1 MALDSSKKTDNDLTG
16 EVTVPLLLR
25 VLGVLFLL
33 VAVATS
39 ALLALEHIGGLSLPG
54 CGPGSGCAELA
65 NSFWGKVPGT
75 NWPVSFA
82 GVAYFLCLL
91 MPWAGNGR
99 GLPTVLRYVVR
110 LGVLGTVWFLIVM
123 IQERHLCQYCL
134 GVHLG
139 NIAFWIV
146 MECTRARATLSARLL
161 TATCAVFMIV
171 SVALGFV
178 EWRTQ
183 QAVAERGEE
192 ELAES
197 TAEIIQA
204 TTQPRVVTT
213 QAIPESD
220 VALNVPKPPATQQA
234 SNAGF
239 RGRYLLGPEKA
250 AVRLVLFTDHQCTD
264 CLRIEQE
271 IRALFERHDD
281 ISLSIKY
288 YPFHELCNPTV
299 NRTLHPNACWAA
311 RAAEAAGILW
321 GNDGF
326 WAMHH
331 WLFDHHGV
339 FTNKAEINAAI
350 RELGYDPEGFV
361 KVMTGPRTLE
371 LIQADIAEANSCGL
385 FQTPMIF
392 INGIELRGWYAKNA
406 IVRAVE
412 QVLATNPQPRTHE
425 HDSPPLMVEK
435 CVGDWRAKRIQ
446 RLPPT
451 QYRRALGSNQ
461 ATVKIVVFGDYQEP
475 IIADLDDQIRAWIA
489 GRTDA
494 LYVFRHYPFDQ
505 QCNPNVS
512 HTEYEYDCQ
521 AVRLA
526 EGAGRLG
533 DEDGFWRMHEWLMR
547 HQEPLTD
554 ELVAQAASEL
564 GFQLE
569 ALQAAMQHPRV
580 EAALQEDIKAGKL
593 LQMKTIPTLFINGRH
608 VSRWRWQGAEKGRE
622 IINAILNA
630 AASEKH

>member
-1 MALDSSKKTDNDLTG
+1 MAQDSSQKIDHDSTG
-16 EVTVPLLLR
+16 EIAVPLLSR

-39 ALLALEHIGGLSLPG
+39 VMLALEHIGGLSLPG

-65 NSFWGKVPGT
+65 NSFWGRVPGT

-82 GVAYFLCLL
+82 GVAYFLSLL
-91 MPWAGNGR
+91 VLWVGQRR
-99 GLPTVLRYVVR
+99 GLPSILPYIVR

-123 IQERHLCQYCL
+123 IHERHFCQYCL

-146 MECTRARATLSARLL
+146 MECTRARSAFSARLL
-161 TATCAVFMIV
+161 TATCAVFLVV
-171 SVALGFV
+171 SVALGFA
-178 EWRTQ
+178 EWRTER
-183 QAVAERGEE
+183 AVAKRGEV

-204 TTQPRVVTT
+204 TTQPQVVTT
-213 QAIPESD
+213 QAIPENTIT
-220 VALNVPKPPATQQA
+220 LNEPEPLATQQA
-234 SNAGF
+234 GNAGF
-239 RGRYLLGPEKA
+239 RGRYLLGPERA
-250 AVRLVLFTDHQCTD
+250 AVRLVLFTDYQCTD

-271 IRALFERHDD
+271 IRSLFERHDD
-281 ISLSIKY
+281 ISLSVKQ
-288 YPFHELCNPTV
+288 YPFNTLCNPTV
-299 NRTLHPNACWAA
+299 DRNLHPNACWAA

-339 FTNKAEINAAI
+339 FTNEAEINAAI
-350 RELGYDPEGFV
+350 REIGYEPEGFV
-361 KVMTGPRTLE
+361 KTMTSPRTLE
-371 LIQADIAEANSCGL
+371 LVQEDIAEADSRGL

-425 HDSPPLMVEK
+425 LDSPPLMVEK

-446 RLPPT
+446 RMPPNPHS
-451 QYRRALGSNQ
+451 RALGSDQ

-475 IIADLDDQIRAWIA
+475 TVADLDDQVRAWIA
-489 GRTDA
+489 DRTDA
-494 LYVFRHYPFDQ
+494 RYVFRHYPFDQ

-512 HTEYEYDCQ
+512 HTKYEYDCT

-526 EGAGRLG
+526 EGAGQLG
-533 DEDGFWRMHEWLMR
+533 GEDGFWRMHEWLMR

-554 ELVAQAASEL
+554 ELVVQAASEL
-564 GFQLE
+564 GIQLE
-569 ALQAAMQHPRV
+569 ALQAAMQHPQV
-580 EAALQEDIKAGKL
+580 EAAIQEDVEAGKL
-593 LQMKTIPTLFINGRH
+593 LQLKAIPTLFINGRH

-622 IINAILNA
+622 IIAAILNFA
-630 AASEKH
+630 AKEKQ